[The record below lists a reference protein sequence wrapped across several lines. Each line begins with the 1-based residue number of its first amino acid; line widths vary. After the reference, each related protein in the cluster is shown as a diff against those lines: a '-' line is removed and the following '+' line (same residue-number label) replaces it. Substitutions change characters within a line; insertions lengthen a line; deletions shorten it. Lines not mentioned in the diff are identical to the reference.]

1 MTTRRKFLSSAATIL
16 AGGAFALLFP
26 ISGRAARRFKKRN
39 YIFIDMDIVRR
50 DEFVLA
56 KIPSIRALKAEGY
69 AVAFIKNEHFGNEPF
84 YPERQGVAL
93 HLAKIKRCNSA
104 IHFSAFNHSVFHA
117 DDGGERQLK
126 LDAENF
132 ILENKNKPFFLH
144 WTHHPTLH
152 SQEDVLKIR
161 RKKGDFDISQN
172 KVVNV
177 DIKPSVNI
185 AVNMI
190 RKKLKE
196 LGIAGNTTLL
206 YSQNN
211 GRHDIA

>member
-1 MTTRRKFLSSAATIL
+1 
-16 AGGAFALLFP
+16 
-26 ISGRAARRFKKRN
+26 
-39 YIFIDMDIVRR
+39 
-50 DEFVLA
+50 
-56 KIPSIRALKAEGY
+56 
-69 AVAFIKNEHFGNEPF
+69 
-84 YPERQGVAL
+84 
-93 HLAKIKRCNSA
+93 
-104 IHFSAFNHSVFHA
+104 
-117 DDGGERQLK
+117 
-126 LDAENF
+126 
-132 ILENKNKPFFLH
+132 
-144 WTHHPTLH
+144 
-152 SQEDVLKIR
+152 VLKIR

-185 AVNMI
+185 AVNRI